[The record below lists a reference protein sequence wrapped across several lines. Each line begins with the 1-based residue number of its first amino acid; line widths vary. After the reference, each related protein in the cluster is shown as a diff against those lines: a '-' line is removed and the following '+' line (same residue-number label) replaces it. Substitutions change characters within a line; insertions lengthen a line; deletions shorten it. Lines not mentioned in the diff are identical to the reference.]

1 MKLSSSSWNKYIK
14 RLSAINEK
22 AGKLMQDY
30 IRVNGTTDTQKL
42 VDYAFML
49 VTKYG
54 EASAELAC
62 LMYDE
67 IATLQGARVLP
78 ATPAPTA
85 TYAETAIA
93 VNGSKLQG
101 DAIIPN
107 AVNRLV
113 KMAGQD
119 TTLQNARRDGAEWAW
134 VPVGDTCAF
143 CITLAS
149 RGWQRQSRRAM
160 QGGHAQHIHANCDCA
175 YTVRFNGQPEL
186 EGYDPDKYL
195 EMYNSHSGSPQN
207 KINAMRRENYAKIK
221 GERNLRRRQLYA
233 QEKTE
238 QKNQTTS

>member
-1 MKLSSSSWNKYIK
+1 MKLSNSSWKKYIK

-22 AGKLMQDY
+22 AGKLMEDY
-30 IRVNGTTDTQKL
+30 IRVNGTADTQKL
-42 VDYAFML
+42 IDYAYML
-49 VTKYG
+49 ATKYG

-67 IATLQGARVLP
+67 IAILQGAKVPP

-93 VNGSKLQG
+93 VNGANLQG
-101 DAIIPN
+101 ESVIPN

-175 YTVRFNGQPEL
+175 YTVRFNQNAEL
-186 EGYDPDKYL
+186 EGYDPKKYY
-195 EMYNSHSGSPQN
+195 EDYKNASSGSPQD
-207 KINAMRRENYAKIK
+207 KINAMRRENYAKNKDVINAQK
-221 GERNLRRRQLYA
+221 REAYALRKAR
-233 QEKTE
+233 EE
-238 QKNQTTS
+238 